1 MTTDTSHLGGS
12 DASAPSSGSYGSTSG
27 TDSRGSRPLIE
38 DLMVFSL
45 PAEIDSLRTEDQ
57 YRNGDRNS
65 ATLAKEVDF
74 RVLLSVLRPGAT
86 LDEQDGDARAS
97 LQILDGTATLTVDEQ
112 ESDLD
117 AGDIGVIDAGRPWLL
132 RATTDCALLLT
143 LAWPREKAGV

>member
-1 MTTDTSHLGGS
+1 MTTDTSQLGGN
-12 DASAPSSGSYGSTSG
+12 DATVPSSGSYGSTSG

-45 PAEIDSLRTEDQ
+45 PAEIDALRAEDQ
-57 YRNGDRNS
+57 YRNGVRNS

-74 RVLLSVLRPGAT
+74 RVLLTVLRPDAT

-97 LQILDGTATLTVDEQ
+97 LHVLDGSATLTVDEL
-112 ESDLD
+112 ESDLIEN
-117 AGDIGVIDAGRPWLL
+117 DIAVIDAGRPWLL
-132 RATTDCALLLT
+132 RATTECALPIS

>member
-1 MTTDTSHLGGS
+1 MTTQ
-12 DASAPSSGSYGSTSG
+12 GSYGSTSG
-27 TDSRGSRPLIE
+27 TDTRESRPLIQ

-45 PAEIDSLRTEDQ
+45 SAEAEALRHEEQ

-74 RVLLSVLRPGAT
+74 RVLLTVLRSGAT

-97 LQILDGTATLTVDEQ
+97 LQLLEGSASMSVGEDEEAQ
-112 ESDLD
+112 LS
-117 AGDIGVIDAGRPWLL
+117 AGDVAVVDAGRPWLI
-132 RATTDCALLLT
+132 RATSECAVLLT

>member
-1 MTTDTSHLGGS
+1 MTDTSGRAWTG
-12 DASAPSSGSYGSTSG
+12 ATAPSSGSYGSTSG

-97 LQILDGTATLTVDEQ
+97 LQILDGTATLTVDGQ

-117 AGDIGVIDAGRPWLL
+117 EA
-132 RATTDCALLLT
+132 
-143 LAWPREKAGV
+143 

>member
-1 MTTDTSHLGGS
+1 MRTDM
-12 DASAPSSGSYGSTSG
+12 SSGAYGSTSG
-27 TDSRGSRPLIE
+27 TDARGSRPLIE

-45 PAEIDSLRTEDQ
+45 SAEIESLREEDQ

-74 RVLLSVLRPGAT
+74 RALLTVLRPGAT

-97 LQILDGTATLTVDEQ
+97 LQLLDGTATLTVDGQ

-117 AGDIGVIDAGRPWLL
+117 EADIAVINAGRPWLL
-132 RATTDCALLLT
+132 RATTECALLLT

>member
-1 MTTDTSHLGGS
+1 MTTDTSHLGGN

>member
-1 MTTDTSHLGGS
+1 MTTDTSQLGGN
-12 DASAPSSGSYGSTSG
+12 DATVPSSGSYGSTSG

-45 PAEIDSLRTEDQ
+45 PAEVDSLREEDQ

-74 RVLLSVLRPGAT
+74 RALLTVLRPGAT

-97 LQILDGTATLTVDEQ
+97 LQLLDGTATLTVDGQ

-117 AGDIGVIDAGRPWLL
+117 EADIAVINAGRPWLL
-132 RATTDCALLLT
+132 RATTECALLLT